1 MCKCDNKKEKLRH
14 ILTDTLIKYSK
25 INTDEI
31 LFQFKSNEFHTEI
44 FRSIFTQWNNFPFDN
59 RQQNISRKW
68 GEI

>member
-1 MCKCDNKKEKLRH
+1 MCKRDNKKEKLRLL
-14 ILTDTLIKYSK
+14 LTDTLIKYSK
-25 INTDEI
+25 INTDKI

-44 FRSIFTQWNNFPFDN
+44 FHSIFRHWNNFPFDN